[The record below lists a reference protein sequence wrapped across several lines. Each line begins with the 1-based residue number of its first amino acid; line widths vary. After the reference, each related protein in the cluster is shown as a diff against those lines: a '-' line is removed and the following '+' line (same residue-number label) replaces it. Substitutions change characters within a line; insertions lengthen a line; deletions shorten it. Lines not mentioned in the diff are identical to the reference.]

1 MRNNAP
7 MANQIGLERLPCG
20 NRVIVIDHGNPN
32 PPDFNLWVEDAIGN
46 ELWRMDKVLK
56 FPDAAVSFGVDSD
69 SSFHFTTWN
78 GLYFVIDINALETI
92 ERRIVK

>member
-1 MRNNAP
+1 

-20 NRVIVIDHGNPN
+20 KCVIVIDHGNPN

-69 SSFHFTTWN
+69 TTFHFTTWN
-78 GLYFVIDINALETI
+78 GLYFLIDIDAFEII

>member
-1 MRNNAP
+1 
-7 MANQIGLERLPCG
+7 MANKAGIERVPCG
-20 NRVIVIDHGNPN
+20 NRIVVVDHGNPN
-32 PPDFNLWVEDAIGN
+32 PPDFNLWVEDGSGT

-56 FPDAAVSFGVDSD
+56 FHDAAVSFGADSD

-78 GLYFVIDINALETI
+78 GLYFVIDINALEII